1 MCAVPAPLTGKREA
15 EVWEAAAELTVACGA
30 MKDGDSFRMCCL
42 LRGGGEKL
50 GRWRVRGPPRRG
62 DWENGIVVLRRFATT
77 WHL

>member
-1 MCAVPAPLTGKREA
+1 MR
-15 EVWEAAAELTVACGA
+15 EAAAKLAVVYAA
-30 MKDGDSFRMCCL
+30 MKDGGGFGMCCF